1 MPLDLNS
8 DLGEGFGPWAMG
20 DDAAMLDL
28 VTSANIACG
37 FHAGDPSIMRRT
49 CELAAER
56 DVRIGAHVGHRD
68 LVGFGRRTI
77 DIAPAELRDEVL
89 YQIGSLDAFARAAGS
104 RVSYVKPHGALYHS
118 AGAGRDL
125 ADAVIAAMIDFDP
138 ALVLL
143 GPAGTELEHAAVA
156 AGVRF
161 VGEGF
166 ADRAYT
172 ETGGL
177 APRHVPGAV
186 LPAHDAVE
194 QAVSIATTG
203 GVRILRMSSV
213 TVRSV
218 TSVRPHAGDAG
229 NTVDTT
235 SVRMTSA
242 MSVSSVAAIPMDPVL
257 LEPVLVDPAMVNP
270 VPVTGPADGGRAA
283 REASRVEGGTAETG
297 AGRGEADPIDE
308 AVPVRARSLCM
319 HGDNPAA
326 VEMARRIRA
335 ALDEAGVAVEAFT

>member
-8 DLGEGFGPWAMG
+8 DLGEGFGPWTMG

-28 VTSANIACG
+28 VSSANIACG

-104 RVSYVKPHGALYHS
+104 KVRYVKPHGALYHS
-118 AGAGRDL
+118 AGARSNL
-125 ADAVIAAMIDFDP
+125 ADALLAAMIDFDP

-143 GPAGTELEHAAVA
+143 GPAGTELEHAAAA

-172 ETGGL
+172 EEGGL
-177 APRHVPGAV
+177 APRGVPGAV
-186 LPAHDAVE
+186 LAAEEAVE

-203 GVRILRMSSV
+203 GVRILRATAVS
-213 TVRSV
+213 VRSARV
-218 TSVRPHAGDAG
+218 TAAGPDS
-229 NTVDTT
+229 VDTA
-235 SVRMTSA
+235 SVSVTSA
-242 MSVSSVAAIPMDPVL
+242 MSVSAVGAVPMDPVL
-257 LEPVLVDPAMVNP
+257 LEPVLVDPALVNP
-270 VPVTGPADGGRAA
+270 VPVSLPAGDPSWGDADRPDSDPMTTPPNADPVRAA
-283 REASRVEGGTAETG
+283 VRVQ
-297 AGRGEADPIDE
+297 
-308 AVPVRARSLCM
+308 ARSLCV
-319 HGDNPAA
+319 HGDTPAS

-335 ALDEAGVAVEAFT
+335 ALAEAGVAVEAFT